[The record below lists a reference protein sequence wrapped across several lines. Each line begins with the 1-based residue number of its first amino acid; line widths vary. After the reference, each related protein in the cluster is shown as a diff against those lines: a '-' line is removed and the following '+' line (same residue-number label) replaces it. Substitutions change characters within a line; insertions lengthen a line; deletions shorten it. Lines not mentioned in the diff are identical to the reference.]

1 MAALNLEFGGRAQVT
16 AVLRSSYNIVKE
28 RGFTINSVD
37 HGQVRGFRPT
47 ESRLSYTVT
56 VTYQGPADRHTQ
68 SYQMCRMSPN
78 PASRLTTSSVPPRI
92 PQTYLHLWLT

>member
-1 MAALNLEFGGRAQVT
+1 MDKARILLIGCGGIGCMAALNLEFGGRAQVT

-56 VTYQGPADRHTQ
+56 VTCQSPALSSLLTVMH
-68 SYQMCRMSPN
+68 SPIRC
-78 PASRLTTSSVPPRI
+78 A
-92 PQTYLHLWLT
+92 